1 MAVVRSSVRVGIVSA
16 AAALA
21 VTFGAHGYASAEP
34 ETTPTTP
41 GTSTTPESST
51 APDSSTAP
59 GSSTTPST
67 PAPDGEAPT
76 LEGIPGDA
84 ELTELLRALKQSG
97 GAEEA
102 IGALSSI
109 LGSEGQVD
117 PSGMLTSLGINPDA
131 LDSILP
137 TSPPTT
143 DQNSQT
149 PAAPG
154 SSSPESAAPTGEPST
169 SNPGTTN
176 PGTTDPAAPNPVA
189 GSATTPAAGDVIGTL
204 EKLTG
209 AKMLSPAIAPF
220 CAAPTDDNP
229 LGIVTAPAVAVPGPW
244 PAGESSAIAKL
255 LKGSGADSLLK
266 LTDPARSK
274 SLKAVDN
281 GEIAYA
287 LVPPAKPDSD
297 NLQVAWFNTSTM
309 QGGMETLKP
318 LEQDKTVGPLL
329 KALATRDGFH
339 GIRLARAST
348 GEGTVLSA
356 VFGTTTTGPRTCY
369 FLPALGAVNN

>member
-1 MAVVRSSVRVGIVSA
+1 MAVVRNSVRVGIVSA

-21 VTFGAHGYASAEP
+21 VTIGAPGHASAEP

-41 GTSTTPESST
+41 GTSTTPET
-51 APDSSTAP
+51 STAP
-59 GSSTTPST
+59 GTSTTPST

-76 LEGIPGDA
+76 LDGIPGDA

-97 GAEEA
+97 GTEEA

-117 PSGMLTSLGINPDA
+117 PSGLLTSLGINPDA

-137 TSPPTT
+137 TSPQTT
-143 DQNSQT
+143 DPNS
-149 PAAPG
+149 PAPDSSG
-154 SSSPESAAPTGEPST
+154 SSAPES
-169 SNPGTTN
+169 TT
-176 PGTTDPAAPNPVA
+176 PPTDPAAPSPVA
-189 GSATTPAAGDVIGTL
+189 GSATPAAGNVIGTL

-220 CAAPTDDNP
+220 CAAPTNDNP

-244 PAGESSAIAKL
+244 PVAESSAISKL
-255 LKGSGADSLLK
+255 LKGSGGDRLLK
-266 LTDPARSK
+266 LADPGASK
-274 SLKAVDN
+274 SLQAVDD

-339 GIRLARAST
+339 GLRLARAST
-348 GEGTVLSA
+348 GKGTVLSA
-356 VFGTTTTGPRTCY
+356 VFGTTTTAGRTCY
-369 FLPALGAVNN
+369 FLPALGAVSS